1 MAVYFKDSSKHFD
14 EALESLK
21 PFAKRLDNILIIA
34 DGPLTK
40 ELDQVIFQQKKYLK
54 IKLIR
59 LTSSQ
64 GLGKALNAGVKKAKS
79 DFLLRMDADDLSRPE
94 RLDALLDCLSKNP
107 KSDVIG
113 SYISEFNEKPS
124 KYDRVRK
131 VPLTHDKIASRTKFW
146 NAMNHVSCLIR
157 TEAIINV
164 NGYEGGKGFSE
175 DWWLWARLLVN
186 GSKFTNLKKI
196 LVDVRVNNGFIK
208 RRAGFEKFKQDMKLA
223 NLMYEIKFIKWYH
236 YIFIFLSR
244 LFQRLSPHSVL
255 IFTYSIIR
263 KF

>member
-1 MAVYFKDSSKHFD
+1 M
-14 EALESLK
+14 K

-113 SYISEFNEKPS
+113 SYISEFNENLQNMIELG
-124 KYDRVRK
+124 KYLSLMIKLRVEQNFERYE
-131 VPLTHDKIASRTKFW
+131 
-146 NAMNHVSCLIR
+146 SC
-157 TEAIINV
+157 
-164 NGYEGGKGFSE
+164 
-175 DWWLWARLLVN
+175 
-186 GSKFTNLKKI
+186 I
-196 LVDVRVNNGFIK
+196 LFNTYK
-208 RRAGFEKFKQDMKLA
+208 S
-223 NLMYEIKFIKWYH
+223 YH
-236 YIFIFLSR
+236 EC
-244 LFQRLSPHSVL
+244 
-255 IFTYSIIR
+255 
-263 KF
+263 